1 MGGLAGREVLNPIP
15 SASVMLLRQP
25 LEILMIL
32 RHEQSSFVP
41 NAWVF
46 PGGAVDPD
54 DGPPGELE
62 TFRNAARREVKEE
75 TNIDLTG
82 ELVWTSRWITPEGL
96 PKRFDTWFFLAEVPG
111 RIEVTLQE
119 EEAVDF
125 TWIAPRDALRRSDF
139 PMVFPT
145 IRNLE
150 AIASFESVG
159 ALLASRRS
167 AVITPVQPI
176 IVVENGKK
184 TIRLP

>member
-1 MGGLAGREVLNPIP
+1 MGRLAGQVLIPIP
-15 SASVMLLRQP
+15 SASVILLRDP
-25 LEILMIL
+25 LEVLMIL

-46 PGGAVDPD
+46 PGGAVDPG
-54 DGPPGELE
+54 DGTGGDLE

-75 TNIDLTG
+75 TDIDLTG

-96 PKRFDTWFFLAEVPG
+96 PKRFDTWFFLAAVPG
-111 RIEVTLQE
+111 DVAVVLQE

-125 TWIAPRDALRRSDF
+125 TWIAPRTALERRDF

-150 AIASFESVG
+150 AIASFDSVD
-159 ALLASRRS
+159 ALLAARRN
-167 AVITPVQPI
+167 ALIKPVQPI